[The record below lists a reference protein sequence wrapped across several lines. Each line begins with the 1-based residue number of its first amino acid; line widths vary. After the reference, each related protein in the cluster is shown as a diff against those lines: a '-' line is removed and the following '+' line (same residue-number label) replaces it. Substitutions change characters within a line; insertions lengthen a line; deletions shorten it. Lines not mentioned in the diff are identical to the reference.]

1 VARVGD
7 GVNPGGR
14 RLGHPEPHRPA
25 GTLLDLTAEAIPVAP
40 PPTGWTV
47 ADLDTLLDSELIHEL
62 VDGVP
67 RVVASPK
74 ANHQL
79 ALKRL
84 DAAVEAVAPPG
95 SVVLQLLGV
104 VLADDQCPVPD
115 LVVARLDDLDVHRV
129 PAAQVLMV
137 AEVVSP
143 SSRTDDRF
151 RKPAQYAQAGIPVY
165 LRVELTPPHVVSYA
179 LGPDGVHVETG
190 RAEPGGRLVLTRP
203 FPLTLDP
210 AALLR

>member
-1 VARVGD
+1 MVDRRRPPPRPGRALERGHASTLT
-7 GVNPGGR
+7 GV
-14 RLGHPEPHRPA
+14 
-25 GTLLDLTAEAIPVAP
+25 TAEAIPLAP

-47 ADLDTLLDSELIHEL
+47 ADLDTLPDSGLIYEL

-67 RVVASPK
+67 RVMASPK

-84 DAAVEAVAPPG
+84 DAAVEAAAPPG
-95 SVVLQLLGV
+95 VVVLQFLGV
-104 VLADDQCPVPD
+104 VLSDDQCPVPD
-115 LVVARLDDLDVHRV
+115 LVVARLDDLDVHRA
-129 PAAQVLMV
+129 PAAQVLIL
-137 AEVVSP
+137 AEVVSR

-165 LRVELTPPHVVSYA
+165 LRVELTPPHIVAYA
-179 LGPDGVHVETG
+179 LGPDGVYVETG
-190 RAEPGGRLVLTRP
+190 RAEPGGRLVLTDP
-203 FPLTLDP
+203 FPIILDP